1 MNIEEQPI
9 TVVPVTNLIGKVE
22 TYRAGGYRLVQVTCT
37 RISDPEAGDRFEIT
51 YSFEKDLRF
60 ESVRITIDPDT
71 EVPSISGMYWGAFVY
86 ENEMHDLFG
95 VQVKGMN
102 VDFHGNFIRTAVP
115 YPFRTE
121 VFKGDGPCHDRS

>member
-1 MNIEEQPI
+1 MKIEEQTTTEI
-9 TVVPVTNLIGKVE
+9 EGANLIGKVQS
-22 TYRAGGYRLVQVTCT
+22 YRAGGYRLVQVTCT
-37 RISDPEAGDRFEIT
+37 AVGDHFEIN

-60 ESVRITIDPDT
+60 ETIRITIDHDT

-115 YPFRTE
+115 YPFRTQ
-121 VFKGDGPCHDRS
+121 VFKGEGPCHDRS